1 MNPRV
6 RTEALDS
13 AEGLLDL
20 LDAWVGLGWLRALDH
35 AFAAFLHQQAA
46 PAPPLLLLG
55 AALASH
61 QLGRGHVCLDLG
73 ATLADPDRSLS
84 LPPEGAAAGAVPGP
98 ASLLRGMTAA
108 AWAEGLSHPE
118 LVSAGVGDTPL
129 VCAGGRLYL
138 RRFWACEQY
147 IGAAVRRRLGDGSVL
162 RAGVDAASVRAWLDR
177 LFGPPGQGGTDW
189 QRVAC
194 ALAAGGRFTVVTG
207 GPGTGKTTTVVRLL
221 ALLQALRQEAGHAQP
236 LRIRMAAPTGKAA
249 ARLGASVAGA
259 VHELPLPGDGAG
271 ARIRAAIPTD
281 VGTVHRLLGSRP
293 GSRHFR
299 HGSGNPL
306 ALDVLV
312 VDEASMIDLELMT
325 AVFQALPHHAR
336 LILLGD
342 RDQLASVEA
351 GAVLGEICARAGG
364 GHYTAASRDWLRRVS
379 GEEIPGTLLDARGRE
394 LDQHIVML
402 RRSYRFGE
410 DSAIGS
416 LARAVNAGDAAAA
429 RAILSAHGML
439 PDLAAQTLHGAG
451 EGALERRLVH
461 GGAEGFRPA
470 ADGARP
476 AGHADYLRR
485 MIEEDPGDE
494 ADPATVSAWAGRVL
508 EAHRGFQLLCALRHG
523 PWGVEHLN
531 RRVEAALRAEGLI
544 TGRGVWYAGRPVMVT
559 ANDYGLGLMNGDI
572 GVTLGLAHRDADGR
586 PGRALRVAFPATDG
600 SDGIRWVQPSRLT
613 RVETVYAMTVHK
625 AQGSE
630 FAHTALLL
638 PDREAPVLT
647 RELLYTAI
655 TRARRWFTLIEPAP
669 GILEQAIQRRVI
681 RGSGLGAALDDSTLG
696 SGAGRGGNG
705 H

>member
-1 MNPRV
+1 MNPAV
-6 RTEALDS
+6 RSEALDS
-13 AEGLLDL
+13 ATRVLEL

-35 AFAAFLHQQAA
+35 AFAAFLHEQVPQ
-46 PAPPLLLLG
+46 APPLLLLG

-61 QLGRGHVCLDLG
+61 QLGRGHVCLDLD

-84 LPPEGAAAGAVPGP
+84 LPPEGATGGHISSPVPLPAG
-98 ASLLRGMTAA
+98 LLRGLTANV
-108 AWAEGLSHPE
+108 WAEQLSHPD
-118 LVSAGVGDTPL
+118 LVSAGAGDTPL
-129 VCAGGRLYL
+129 VCSGGRLYL
-138 RRFWACEQY
+138 RRFWECEQY
-147 IGAAVRRRLGDGSVL
+147 IGEAVRNRLAGSGTL
-162 RAGVDAASVRAWLDR
+162 RASVDTASLRAWLDH

-221 ALLQALRQEAGHAQP
+221 ALLQALQKEAGETHP
-236 LRIRMAAPTGKAA
+236 LRIRLAAPTGKAA

-259 VHELPLPGDGAG
+259 MHGLSLPDSGVG

-299 HGSGNPL
+299 YRAGNPL

-336 LILLGD
+336 LVLLGD

-364 GHYTAASRDWLRRVS
+364 GHYTAATREWLRGVS
-379 GEEIPGTLLDARGRE
+379 GEDIPGSMLDARGE
-394 LDQHIVML
+394 PLDQHIVML

-410 DSAIGS
+410 DSSIGR
-416 LARAVNAGDAAAA
+416 LARAVNAGDAPAA
-429 RAILSAHGML
+429 RAVLSGGGVL
-439 PDLAAQTLHGAG
+439 PDLSMLELEGAG
-451 EGALERRLVH
+451 EGALERCVVQ
-461 GGAEGFRPA
+461 GGADGFRTPG
-470 ADGARP
+470 DGARP

-485 MIEEDPGDE
+485 MVEDDPGDD
-494 ADPATVSAWAGRVL
+494 ADPDAVSTWADRVL
-508 EAHRGFQLLCALRHG
+508 EAHRGFQLLCAVRQG
-523 PWGVEHLN
+523 PWGVEQLN

-572 GVTLGLAHRDADGR
+572 GVTLNLPHRDA
-586 PGRALRVAFPATDG
+586 
-600 SDGIRWVQPSRLT
+600 
-613 RVETVYAMTVHK
+613 
-625 AQGSE
+625 
-630 FAHTALLL
+630 
-638 PDREAPVLT
+638 PDRDA
-647 RELLYTAI
+647 
-655 TRARRWFTLIEPAP
+655 
-669 GILEQAIQRRVI
+669 
-681 RGSGLGAALDDSTLG
+681 
-696 SGAGRGGNG
+696 
-705 H
+705 